1 MAFET
6 IIFEKKDNYA
16 LITLN
21 RPDKLNA
28 LNTQL
33 FTELDE
39 AITNI
44 ELDNEIRAVVLTG
57 SGEKA
62 FAAGADIKELN
73 QSDKNSGRLFSE
85 KGSKVMQRLE
95 NLKVPVI
102 AAVNGFSLGGGCEL
116 AMSCHIRFA
125 SDNAKFGQPEVNLGI
140 LPGYGGTQRMP
151 RLVGIAK
158 ATELIISGNLIGAE
172 EAKNIGLVNQV
183 YPQSELMDKTLE
195 FVKLVLSK
203 GSIAVS
209 ASIDA
214 IYQSQNLSLSDGLA
228 YESKLFGEVC
238 STDDFKEGTSAF
250 IEKRQANFKNK

>member
-6 IIFEKKDNYA
+6 IIFEKKENYA

-228 YESKLFGEVC
+228 FESKLFGEVC